1 VQIRSP
7 VSSRGT
13 CFTSPFRT
21 SIGSRPRD
29 TFNPKESSITQKP
42 GRGVLAAAK
51 AAKEVTDMKLVNVF
65 AKNGFDEVWTYLQPF
80 GAREL
85 AHIRVTEDQNGEMVP
100 TKKGMAVDTADLPKL
115 VKAVR
120 ALVLDAAEWR
130 GA

>member
-1 VQIRSP
+1 
-7 VSSRGT
+7 
-13 CFTSPFRT
+13 
-21 SIGSRPRD
+21 
-29 TFNPKESSITQKP
+29 
-42 GRGVLAAAK
+42 VLAAAK

-85 AHIRVTEDQNGEMVP
+85 AHICVTEDQNGEMVP